1 MSAVKPIKA
10 TADSFSDPSLRNIN
24 NSGEFSGFTNALT
37 TPILKAN
44 TVQLTRANFINNC
57 LQLNDQNQLTFWYY
71 RTAATTTAFTTSNL
85 YCVRL
90 HPSWFVPA
98 ASFTAFTKNKYF
110 NTVAE
115 LVAQL
120 NVAAAAGGDNITYNT
135 RWLSGDVSFTYD
147 TTTRKIS
154 LTGNTATNYYS
165 PADINDPNVQTLI
178 SNGTAITMNAFS
190 GVIAQPFSRSVSMNS
205 RLGFAQKYNN
215 LPRFATTN
223 TRLGCATLT
232 GIPIVNGTATE
243 ADSFPILL
251 GTQNVNVFI
260 NFGVGQGIHSA
271 GIRKNLL
278 ATIPI
283 EVAPLNVNSYT
294 LNSVESPSITFN
306 SDIYELKLD
315 FTDDWGNPFPMP
327 PGYNANFELIF
338 RYN

>member
-10 TADSFSDPSLRNIN
+10 TADSFSDPSLGNIN
-24 NSGEFSGFTNALT
+24 NSGEFYGFTNVLT

-90 HPSWFVPA
+90 LPNWFIPA
-98 ASFTAFTKNKYF
+98 SGFSAFTKNKYF

-120 NVAAAAGGDNITYNT
+120 NVAAAAGGDSITYNT
-135 RWLSGDVSFTYD
+135 RWLSGDVTFTYD
-147 TTTRKIS
+147 STTRKIS

-165 PADINDPNVQTLI
+165 PADISDPNVQSTLK
-178 SNGTAITMNAFS
+178 SNTAITMNSAG
-190 GVIAQPFSRSVSMNS
+190 GVIVQPYSLNVAMNS
-205 RLGFAQKYNN
+205 RLGFAQKYGNR
-215 LPRFATTN
+215 PRFATSSS
-223 TRLGCATLT
+223 RVGCATLT
-232 GIPIVNGTATE
+232 GVPIVNGTATE

-260 NFGVGQGIHSA
+260 NFGIGQGIHSA

-294 LNSVESPSITFN
+294 LNSVETPAITFN
-306 SDIYELKLD
+306 SDIYEIKLD
-315 FTDDWGNPFPMP
+315 FTDDFGNPFPMP